1 MDVQAE
7 MEVNKIVKLTI
18 PENNGGNKR
27 MKTQRLFE
35 RKVFEGGFWEIQGN
49 RNDAWNKIVRED

>member
-7 MEVNKIVKLTI
+7 TEVNKIVKLTI

-27 MKTQRLFE
+27 EKHT
-35 RKVFEGGFWEIQGN
+35 
-49 RNDAWNKIVRED
+49 KIV